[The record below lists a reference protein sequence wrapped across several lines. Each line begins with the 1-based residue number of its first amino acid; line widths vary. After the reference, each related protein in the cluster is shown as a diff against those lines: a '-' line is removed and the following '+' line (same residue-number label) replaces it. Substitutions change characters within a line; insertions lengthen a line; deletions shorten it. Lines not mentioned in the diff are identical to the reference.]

1 MVPSLHGKQMG
12 KQQKYWQT
20 LFSWA
25 PNIPAAHAA
34 QYKKKKKIKESNQ
47 KMVEDLTRHFSKEDI
62 YIYLTC
68 ENMLNITN
76 YQRNANQNYNE
87 VSFHTDLKGHHQKI
101 YKQ

>member
-34 QYKKKKKIKESNQ
+34 QYKKKKKSRNPIK
-47 KMVEDLTRHFSKEDI
+47 KWWKT
-62 YIYLTC
+62 
-68 ENMLNITN
+68 
-76 YQRNANQNYNE
+76 
-87 VSFHTDLKGHHQKI
+87 
-101 YKQ
+101 